1 MQEAKEILTR
11 EYIKRVLMDMI
22 DRQAFLNLV
31 APYRVGTA
39 VNFEQMKEAGVVD
52 TYNLFAY
59 LTTASSL
66 KKTVLES
73 MIADYSS
80 DSSKKEELKS
90 KQEKQQKRLEK
101 LQEKIGFTPQNGG
114 LIDELEEANGLSN
127 IMIGEEAINTTNK
140 TLEEQITI
148 YQEQLKNILQDKMRE
163 ENPEINPQNIITVC
177 REVEKLQSV
186 ITEFIEQETKSK
198 TVSQSS
204 TNYQKTLTQD

>member
-148 YQEQLKNILQDKMRE
+148 YQEQLKNPILSYTDFFKYNVGCAGCQPFSNFPFGDFHILCGFFMVSPSMK
-163 ENPEINPQNIITVC
+163 I
-177 REVEKLQSV
+177 
-186 ITEFIEQETKSK
+186 KSA
-198 TVSQSS
+198 
-204 TNYQKTLTQD
+204 

>member
-1 MQEAKEILTR
+1 M
-11 EYIKRVLMDMI
+11 
-22 DRQAFLNLV
+22 
-31 APYRVGTA
+31 
-39 VNFEQMKEAGVVD
+39 
-52 TYNLFAY
+52 
-59 LTTASSL
+59 
-66 KKTVLES
+66 
-73 MIADYSS
+73 
-80 DSSKKEELKS
+80 KS

-127 IMIGEEAINTTNK
+127 IMIGEEAISTTNK